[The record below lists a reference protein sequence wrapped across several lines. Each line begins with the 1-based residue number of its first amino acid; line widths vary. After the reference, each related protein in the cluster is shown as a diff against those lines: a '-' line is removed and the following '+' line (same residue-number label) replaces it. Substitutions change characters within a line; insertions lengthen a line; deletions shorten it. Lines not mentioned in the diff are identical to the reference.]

1 MLLEN
6 DWVPQEDTMDSEWK
20 VVRTLTAQSDGARRW
35 DTAYQL
41 LVRWTSEPES
51 LTKTSSTHY
60 LEESNGNRLVCPSLD
75 QSPAASAND

>member
-6 DWVPQEDTMDSEWK
+6 DWVPQEDAMDSEWK

-35 DTAYQL
+35 DSAYQL
-41 LVRWTSEPES
+41 LMRWTLEPD
-51 LTKTSSTHY
+51 KTSSTHC